1 MELFIPHLLKLIKL
15 GKHLRGGRRTFIITS
30 MLEVLHLKN
39 VVLVKD
45 MVIDFKSGFNVI
57 TGETGAGKSL
67 IIKSLEVLSGTIASE
82 SLIHPDED
90 MAFIEATFFV
100 SDSTRI
106 DASYLDQGRLTVSR
120 RFYRDRP
127 TVNKVNFESVSLKTL
142 KSMMRQVMFLTAQ
155 HQVMDLMNASNHLAM
170 FDQFIGA
177 DIRVLF
183 AEYQLEYKAYDGLK
197 KESVEVFDRM
207 DRIANDKKELSE
219 LVDDIDQQQF
229 SEEEEE
235 ALTLQQKK
243 CEALNDRQ
251 VMVSKLLSLSNDVID
266 QMNAVDAMVSQVNES
281 SVQPLSFDS
290 LTILDQLKHL
300 NQAMASEK
308 MELEYLESVDLDD
321 IQSRLHDIFQYKVKY
336 RVNSVSELLELRD
349 RAKESLMAIDGYQS
363 EKDELAKKLATQRK
377 K

>member
-127 TVNKVNFESVSLKTL
+127 TVNKVNF
-142 KSMMRQVMFLTAQ
+142 
-155 HQVMDLMNASNHLAM
+155 
-170 FDQFIGA
+170 
-177 DIRVLF
+177 
-183 AEYQLEYKAYDGLK
+183 
-197 KESVEVFDRM
+197 
-207 DRIANDKKELSE
+207 
-219 LVDDIDQQQF
+219 
-229 SEEEEE
+229 
-235 ALTLQQKK
+235 
-243 CEALNDRQ
+243 
-251 VMVSKLLSLSNDVID
+251 
-266 QMNAVDAMVSQVNES
+266 
-281 SVQPLSFDS
+281 
-290 LTILDQLKHL
+290 
-300 NQAMASEK
+300 
-308 MELEYLESVDLDD
+308 
-321 IQSRLHDIFQYKVKY
+321 
-336 RVNSVSELLELRD
+336 
-349 RAKESLMAIDGYQS
+349 
-363 EKDELAKKLATQRK
+363 
-377 K
+377 